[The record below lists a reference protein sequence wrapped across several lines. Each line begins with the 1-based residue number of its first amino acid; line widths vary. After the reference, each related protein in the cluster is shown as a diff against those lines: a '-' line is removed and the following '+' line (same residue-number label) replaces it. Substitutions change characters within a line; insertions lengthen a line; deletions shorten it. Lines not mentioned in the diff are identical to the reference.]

1 MCNDDTWNEDDR
13 GYAWSH
19 GWDVFSLD
27 NGMLQI
33 QALDEPE
40 EVCADAGI
48 ESVQRFD
55 GSYRDFM
62 ATADVY
68 TRAGRDKNWHCL
80 KAIRLVECAARDA
93 FDTLC
98 KLEDYTDAND

>member
-1 MCNDDTWNEDDR
+1 MCNEDTWNEDDR
-13 GYAWSH
+13 NYAWSH

-33 QALDEPE
+33 QALDEPR

-48 ESVQRFD
+48 ESIQRFD
-55 GSYRDFM
+55 GSYRDFL

-68 TRAGRDKNWHCL
+68 QKAGFHQNYHCL
-80 KAIRLVECAARDA
+80 KAIRIVECANRDA
-93 FDTLC
+93 HDRLC
-98 KLEDYTDAND
+98 DLEAQEN